1 MSRSCRG
8 FLLSISALADDNLD
22 AASAPAVR
30 AHLAECPDCAR
41 VYQEQRELS
50 DWLRAGSPD
59 LEPAPELWTRIESR
73 LELPRR
79 SLWQQLGSGLAA
91 VLRFPE
97 LRYVAASLLLL
108 AVLSGGFMG
117 RVQEAQPVPRV
128 YAKAE
133 NPFLVALKQ
142 ETFPSSLARRV
153 AEGENPFEM
162 IRGER

>member
-1 MSRSCRG
+1 MNRSCRG

-22 AASAPAVR
+22 AASAAAVR
-30 AHLAECPDCAR
+30 AHLADCPDCAR
-41 VYQEQRELS
+41 IYAEQRELS

-59 LEPAPELWTRIESR
+59 LEPAPEIWMRIESR
-73 LELPRR
+73 LQVPRL

-91 VLRFPE
+91 AVRFPE
-97 LRYVAASLLLL
+97 VRYVAASLVLL
-108 AVLSGGFMG
+108 ALLSGGFMG

-128 YAKAE
+128 FAKAE

-142 ETFPSSLARRV
+142 ETFPASLARQ
-153 AEGENPFEM
+153 AGSGENPFDV

>member
-91 VLRFPE
+91 VLRFPSFGTWRPACSCWQFSPAGSWDGSRRRSRCLE
-97 LRYVAASLLLL
+97 ST
-108 AVLSGGFMG
+108 
-117 RVQEAQPVPRV
+117 PRRR
-128 YAKAE
+128 
-133 NPFLVALKQ
+133 
-142 ETFPSSLARRV
+142 TPSWWH
-153 AEGENPFEM
+153 
-162 IRGER
+162 